1 MSPTPRQWQD
11 WHWQLANSPRSLE
24 ELATALRWSPEQTA
38 PLAASARRYRPIVTP
53 FYLSLARSTA
63 PNDPILKQCLP
74 SPAEL
79 TDAEASLDPL
89 FEGGQSVLPRMVHR
103 YRDRVLFFAT
113 GACALHC
120 RHCMRKRFWDG
131 PCLPPPTDEELDS
144 AVTYLH
150 AHPEVR
156 EILVSG
162 GDPLVL
168 EDQALQRILAA
179 LCSVPTIE
187 MLRIGTRCLAAL
199 PQRVTPALCA
209 MLENCGKTVWV
220 AAHFNHPDE
229 LSQEAGQAVLALM
242 KSGVPT
248 VNQTVLL
255 KGVNDAPET
264 LRRLFTGLLKMR
276 VKPYYLY
283 HGDPVRGT
291 TCFRTGVK
299 AGLDILAEFRSQVSG
314 MAVPAYSFDL
324 PEGGGKIRLEPD
336 FQIGQEADG
345 TPIYQKIDGHPVA
358 YR

>member
-1 MSPTPRQWQD
+1 MSPNSVQWRD
-11 WHWQLANSPRSLE
+11 WHWQLANAPSSLDELTQALHWPPEQSASLE
-24 ELATALRWSPEQTA
+24 V
-38 PLAASARRYRPIVTP
+38 AARHYRPIVTP
-53 FYLSLARSTA
+53 FYLSLAHSNSA
-63 PNDPILKQCLP
+63 DDPILKQCLP
-74 SPAEL
+74 TPAEL

-89 FEGGQSVLPRMVHR
+89 SEECQSVLPRMVHR

-131 PCLPPPTDEELDS
+131 PCLPPPTDEELDD
-144 AVTYLH
+144 AVSYLK

-168 EDQALQRILAA
+168 EDQALLRILTA
-179 LCSVPTIE
+179 LCSVPSIE

-199 PQRVTPALCA
+199 PQRFTPELCA
-209 MLENCGKTVWV
+209 ILEHCGKTVWV

-255 KGVNDAPET
+255 KGVNDNAET

-291 TCFRTGVK
+291 TCFRTGVQ

-314 MAVPAYSFDL
+314 MAVPTYSFDL

-336 FQIGQEADG
+336 FQIGQAPDG
-345 TPIYQKIDGHPVA
+345 APIYRKIDGHPVA